1 MVGERTRI
9 QTARQIASVN
19 DFGTATP
26 DLTGVPS
33 CMKATTVQRARSCSG
48 AAFGGSDAAFEELV
62 DDLLEH
68 RQHQPVNT
76 GDLQR

>member
-1 MVGERTRI
+1 MLSWCS
-9 QTARQIASVN
+9 SVCAHVLEVT
-19 DFGTATP
+19 DPSRAGATFG
-26 DLTGVPS
+26 
-33 CMKATTVQRARSCSG
+33 SG
-48 AAFGGSDAAFEELV
+48 DAAFEELV